1 LGPESVTVYQ
11 TEIPFNTKLHADLE
25 AGSLSA
31 PAVSW
36 EVKRERLDYGFRKL
50 EEAGYSVV
58 SAYAAVKDPERHLFH
73 YQHDLWH
80 GCDMLGLGVAS
91 FGYLG
96 GVHYQNEVTL
106 HEYVTAVK
114 DGILP
119 LKRAYVLNDR
129 ERMIREF
136 ILQLK
141 LGRVEAEPFHEKFG
155 VAIHD
160 VFLDALSDMERRGL
174 LSVDDSTVVLSRE
187 GLLRIDRL
195 LPEFYDSQCRNLRYT

>member
-1 LGPESVTVYQ
+1 
-11 TEIPFNTKLHADLE
+11 
-25 AGSLSA
+25 
-31 PAVSW
+31 
-36 EVKRERLDYGFRKL
+36 
-50 EEAGYSVV
+50 
-58 SAYAAVKDPERHLFH
+58 
-73 YQHDLWH
+73 
-80 GCDMLGLGVAS
+80 
-91 FGYLG
+91 
-96 GVHYQNEVTL
+96 
-106 HEYVTAVK
+106 VTAVE

-155 VAIHD
+155 VAIND

-174 LSVDDSTVVLSRE
+174 LRVDDSTVVLSRE

-195 LPEFYDSQCRNLRYT
+195 LPEFYDSRCRNLRYT